1 MCEKC
6 PHVFCV
12 NIFQTF
18 QQKQGPFERSMLNK
32 HVHLVE
38 EFLQVLSSCSRSA
51 PPLSLKFSEACS
63 VIVCYLWWD
72 VPLEVRMNGEDTAPE
87 NRRLGPRK
95 RQTLS
100 PLPLNFRSFRC

>member
-1 MCEKC
+1 MWVRSVHMCSVK
-6 PHVFCV
+6 
-12 NIFQTF
+12 IKTS
-18 QQKQGPFERSMLNK
+18 KAGSMLNK

-38 EFLQVLSSCSRSA
+38 QFLQVLSSCSRSA
-51 PPLSLKFSEACS
+51 PPLSLKFSEVCS

-95 RQTLS
+95 KKEKKTC
-100 PLPLNFRSFRC
+100 LPCH